1 MQKRVIKGIK
11 EGLYVFVLTVIVALI
26 LNFSNL
32 NYGHH
37 KLWEYLGNFGIVKIF
52 NDNALNGF
60 IVLGFLIG
68 FVVFVLALFFPEK
81 DKKQ

>member
-37 KLWEYLGNFGIVKIF
+37 KLWEYLGNFGIVKF
-52 NDNALNGF
+52 
-60 IVLGFLIG
+60 
-68 FVVFVLALFFPEK
+68 
-81 DKKQ
+81 